1 MKKII
6 YDFGASRGENIP
18 YYLLKSDVVVAVEA
32 DPDNYNFI
40 KKKFKKE
47 IEDKKLLIENCIL
60 GEENNTKNIFYKHKK
75 NYLLG
80 QFPRPSQNDLENFL
94 AIEIPS
100 KDVVQIIKMYGDPH
114 YIKIDVEQY
123 DEIILKKIL
132 SNNIIPSYISV
143 EGTHL
148 KIFNLLYNLGGYSS
162 FKLVEGND
170 VEYLY
175 RNSKIIV
182 GSAVKNFSFIKNS
195 AGPFGN
201 DIHGEWIAKE
211 NFAKLIEFKKFGWRD
226 IHCSNIDLSDKMVN
240 FEKYIN
246 IEKKRKKKTK
256 LLRRFFRL
264 MSKLNFLKR
273 NEG

>member
-18 YYLLKSDVVVAVEA
+18 YYLLKSDLVVAVEA
-32 DPDNYNFI
+32 DPENYNFI
-40 KKKFKKE
+40 KKKFQKE
-47 IEDKKLLIENCIL
+47 IENKKLFIENCIL
-60 GEENNTKNIFYKHKK
+60 GEENNIKSFFYKHKS
-75 NYLLG
+75 NHLLG
-80 QFPRPSQNDLENFL
+80 QFPKPSQNDLENFL
-94 AIEIPS
+94 VIELPS
-100 KDVVQIIKMYGDPH
+100 KDVVQIIKTYGDPY

-123 DEIILKKIL
+123 DEVILKKIL
-132 SNNIIPSYISV
+132 SNNIFPDYISV
-143 EGTHL
+143 EGTHQ
-148 KIFNLLYNLGGYSS
+148 KIFDLLYDQAGYSS

-175 RNSKIIV
+175 RNTKIMIGSKI
-182 GSAVKNFSFIKNS
+182 KNFSFIQNS

-201 DIHGEWIAKE
+201 DIHGEWLSKE
-211 NFAKLIEFKKFGWRD
+211 NFTKLIEFKKFGWRD
-226 IHCSNIDLSDKMVN
+226 IHCSNIDLSNKMVN